1 MLNDEDRRAIDGLF
15 DRVAEAQRRAPD
27 RDRDAEAL
35 IADRIARQPAA
46 PYYLAQTVIVQQQ
59 ALDEA
64 QMRIDE
70 LEAQLRGRQGGGLF
84 GGLFDRNGSQQQQR
98 NTAPQRRGGPWDR
111 DNEPATYGRRGGGFL
126 EGAAQTALG
135 VAGGVLLGNAIG
147 SMFGAGE
154 AHASD
159 NSATDTSNDQG
170 DTGASS
176 DGGSDWGGGDSG
188 DFDVGGDF

>member
-35 IADRIARQPAA
+35 IADRIDRQPAA

-59 ALDEA
+59 ALDQA
-64 QMRIDE
+64 QERIDQ
-70 LEAQLRGRQGGGLF
+70 LEAQLRERQGGGLF
-84 GGLFDRNGSQQQQR
+84 GGLFDRSGSQYQQQR
-98 NTAPQRRGGPWDR
+98 STAPQRRGSPWDR

-147 SMFGAGE
+147 SLFGAGA
-154 AHASD
+154 AHAAD
-159 NSATDTSNDQG
+159 NSPADTSSDQG
-170 DTGASS
+170 DTGSDG
-176 DGGSDWGGGDSG
+176 DGGSDWGGGS